1 MHTILNMYH
10 MPIGH
15 QGYEMT
21 KRNIV
26 IDDDLWMEIQRET
39 GRITAGTGRPLS
51 ASEWIRQTI
60 RRELE
65 RLESLRQPTS

>member
-1 MHTILNMYH
+1 
-10 MPIGH
+10 
-15 QGYEMT
+15 MT

-26 IDDDLWMEIQRET
+26 IDDDLWMDVQRET

-60 RRELE
+60 RDELE
-65 RLESLRQPTS
+65 RLQTLRRRSS

>member
-1 MHTILNMYH
+1 
-10 MPIGH
+10 
-15 QGYEMT
+15 MT

-26 IDDDLWMEIQRET
+26 IDDDLWMDIQRET

-60 RRELE
+60 RDELGDELE
-65 RLESLRQPTS
+65 RLQTLRCRAS

>member
-1 MHTILNMYH
+1 
-10 MPIGH
+10 
-15 QGYEMT
+15 MT

-26 IDDDLWMEIQRET
+26 IDNELWMEIQRET

-60 RRELE
+60 RQELQ
-65 RLESLRQPTS
+65 RLDNLRGQTS

>member
-1 MHTILNMYH
+1 
-10 MPIGH
+10 
-15 QGYEMT
+15 MT

-26 IDDDLWMEIQRET
+26 IDDDLWMDVQRET

-60 RRELE
+60 RDELE
-65 RLESLRQPTS
+65 RLQTLRRRAS

>member
-1 MHTILNMYH
+1 
-10 MPIGH
+10 
-15 QGYEMT
+15 MT

-65 RLESLRQPTS
+65 RLESLRQPAS

>member
-1 MHTILNMYH
+1 
-10 MPIGH
+10 
-15 QGYEMT
+15 MT

-26 IDDDLWMEIQRET
+26 IDDELWMDIQRET

-60 RRELE
+60 RTELE
-65 RLESLRQPTS
+65 RLESRRQMAS

>member
-1 MHTILNMYH
+1 
-10 MPIGH
+10 
-15 QGYEMT
+15 MT

-26 IDDDLWMEIQRET
+26 IDDDLWMDIQRET

-60 RRELE
+60 RDELE
-65 RLESLRQPTS
+65 RLQALRRRAS